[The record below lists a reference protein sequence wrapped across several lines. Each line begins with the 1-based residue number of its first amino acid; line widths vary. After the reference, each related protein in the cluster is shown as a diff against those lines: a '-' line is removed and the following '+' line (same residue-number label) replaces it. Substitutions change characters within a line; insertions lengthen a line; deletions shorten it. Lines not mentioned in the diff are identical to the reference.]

1 MSIRDT
7 IVLSKGFTT
16 GKHLKGGTTIN
27 NKLRNIGRNIMTLKT
42 SRDINP
48 LNWTLNEIVAEV
60 REKRISTDQGLKM
73 LERKKQILDE
83 KFNKCRNTVKST
95 NSS

>member
-1 MSIRDT
+1 
-7 IVLSKGFTT
+7 VK
-16 GKHLKGGTTIN
+16 
-27 NKLRNIGRNIMTLKT
+27 
-42 SRDINP
+42 
-48 LNWTLNEIVAEV
+48 EV
-60 REKRISTDQGLKM
+60 KERRISTEQGLKM

>member
-1 MSIRDT
+1 
-7 IVLSKGFTT
+7 
-16 GKHLKGGTTIN
+16 
-27 NKLRNIGRNIMTLKT
+27 MTLKT
-42 SRDINP
+42 SKDINP

-73 LERKKQILDE
+73 LERKKQILD
-83 KFNKCRNTVKST
+83 KTINKCRNTVKSI